1 MKPNMKHL
9 TLALFFCA
17 TTGFAQIDVGASIF
31 TQYDANVLGNYEKS
45 PDLVGLVSL
54 HLGKDFGGDSWTVAS
69 SYTGSYTAFRTYAD
83 HDFQLH
89 TLNLSSL
96 FTFGKKDDEE
106 DEEESRDGLA
116 DTTFHL
122 LMVSLKGLGRFDK
135 TTFNLYDHYL
145 GSGTVELRYAVG
157 AKSALRGI
165 YAVIYKNF
173 TNVPEVNNLEN
184 NVVLQGMFGIGGST
198 QLLVDAGAGY
208 KAYLTTTYDT
218 TKFKQPGKGRGKG
231 KGGFMNPQAA
241 QERIFIAAVESP
253 SVSQVVFGGGIAQFW
268 RHGSY
273 SFFAAYHRRTN
284 PVNKARYISQQPS
297 GFGADEDIYDDR
309 YMYQSHEFSGGVH
322 MKLAWDI
329 SADIGGEHVIKTYAR
344 PALSLD
350 GSEIA
355 PQRKDV
361 RSTLEIVLSRDINV
375 GSSSM
380 TIGLGSSYVRNCSN
394 DEYNNYNGY
403 AISLSIDF
411 SL

>member
-1 MKPNMKHL
+1 MKHL
-9 TLALFFCA
+9 TVALFLCA
-17 TTGFAQIDVGASIF
+17 TTGFAQINVGASVF

-45 PDLVGLVSL
+45 PDLVGLASL
-54 HLGKDFGGDSWTVAS
+54 NLGKDFGGNSWTVTT

-89 TLNLSSL
+89 ALNLSSM
-96 FTFGKKDDEE
+96 FTFGKEDDEE
-106 DEEESRDGLA
+106 DEEEPRAGLV

-135 TTFNLYDHYL
+135 TTFDLYDHYL

-165 YAVIYKNF
+165 YTIIYKNF

-184 NVVLQGMFGIGGST
+184 NVAIQGMFGIGGAT
-198 QLLVDAGAGY
+198 RLFVDAGAGY

-218 TKFKQPGKGRGKG
+218 TRFKQPGKGRGKG
-231 KGGFMNPQAA
+231 KGGFMNPQAG
-241 QERIFIAAVESP
+241 QEKIFIAAVESP
-253 SVSQVVFGGGIAQFW
+253 SVSQVVFGGGIAQYW
-268 RHGSY
+268 RQGRY

-284 PVNKARYISQQPS
+284 PVNAARYISQQPC

-322 MKLAWDI
+322 MRVAWDI
-329 SADIGGEHVIKTYAR
+329 SADIGGEYITKAYSR

-350 GSEIA
+350 GSQIA
-355 PQRKDV
+355 PQREDV
-361 RSTLEIVLSRDINV
+361 RRTLEIVLSRDINV

-380 TIGLGSSYVRNCSN
+380 TIAVGSSYVRNWSN
-394 DEYNNYNGY
+394 DEYNKYDGY